1 LLLIFLNKK
10 ILQAVCDQYRE
21 ELEAARR
28 EEWEA
33 RTALGDKKNDLN
45 NVRSVLG
52 KLHQAN
58 SVEELDELVS
68 YAMLYLLCSLHLKL
82 HYSLNLISFLF
93 LDVLY
98 CEEREDYAT

>member
-10 ILQAVCDQYRE
+10 ILQAICDQYRE
-21 ELEAARR
+21 KLEAARR

-45 NVRSVLG
+45 NVRSVLR

-58 SVEELDELVS
+58 SVEELDELVRIVQCCT
-68 YAMLYLLCSLHLKL
+68 YFAPFT
-82 HYSLNLISFLF
+82 LNCI
-93 LDVLY
+93 VL
-98 CEEREDYAT
+98 